1 MAPFEALYGRRCRTP
16 LNWSQAGERTLFG
29 PKLVQEAEE
38 KVSVIR
44 ENLRAAQM
52 RQKSYHDK
60 ARAPR
65 EFEVGNYVYLKVS
78 PTKGVQRFGV
88 KGKLAPRYIGPYE
101 DTEKFGTTAYR
112 IRLLDQL
119 SAVHDVFHVSQLK
132 KCEQVPEA
140 QIIEETNAEI
150 EPDLSLAE
158 YPMRVLDHKERQ
170 TRRQKVKMYKIQ
182 WSHHTKEEATWETEQ
197 FLNAK
202 YPDFLPSQARK

>member
-1 MAPFEALYGRRCRTP
+1 

-29 PKLVQEAEE
+29 PNLVQEAEE

-52 RQKSYHDK
+52 GQKSYHDK
-60 ARAPR
+60 AKAPR

-78 PTKGVQRFGV
+78 PTKGVQCFGV

-101 DTEKFGTTAYR
+101 VTEKFGTVAYH
-112 IRLLDQL
+112 IRLPDRL
-119 SAVHDVFHVSQLK
+119 SAVNDVFYVSQLK
-132 KCEQVPEA
+132 KCEQIPEA

-158 YPMRVLDHKERQ
+158 YPMRILDQKERQ
-170 TRRQKVKMYKIQ
+170 TRIQRVKMYKIQ
-182 WSHHTKEEATWETEQ
+182 WSHHTEEEATWETEH
-197 FLNAK
+197 FLNTK
-202 YPDFLPSQARK
+202 YPDFLPSTDANSPL